1 MNYQKCNE
9 RLFDSNKKLSVFRG
23 RFYTARQSIVE
34 EINNR
39 PFDSKVR
46 AGLQM
51 ALQILDTQVE
61 SGKDNQI

>member
-9 RLFDSNKKLSVFRG
+9 RLFESNKRLSLFKK

-51 ALQILDTQVE
+51 ALQILDT
-61 SGKDNQI
+61 

>member
-9 RLFDSNKKLSVFRG
+9 RLFESNKRLSLFKK